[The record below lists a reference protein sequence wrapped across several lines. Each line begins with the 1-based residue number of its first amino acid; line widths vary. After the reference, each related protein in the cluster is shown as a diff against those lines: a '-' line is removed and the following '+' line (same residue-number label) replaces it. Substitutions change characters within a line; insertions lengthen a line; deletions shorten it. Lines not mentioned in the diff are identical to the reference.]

1 MKRVSPPVRRLLLQD
16 GNADMKQEN
25 VETIKHVA
33 DGVAAVTAIGTVM
46 QFLPAVAALFTIVW
60 TGMRITE
67 MIAGKPFAELI
78 RRKKDAI
85 DE

>member
-1 MKRVSPPVRRLLLQD
+1 
-16 GNADMKQEN
+16 MKQEN

-33 DGVAAVTAIGTVM
+33 DGVAAVTAIGTLM
-46 QFLPAVAALFTIVW
+46 QLLPSVAALFTIVW

-67 MIAGKPFAELI
+67 MVAGKPFAEII
-78 RRKKDAI
+78 RRKKDAS